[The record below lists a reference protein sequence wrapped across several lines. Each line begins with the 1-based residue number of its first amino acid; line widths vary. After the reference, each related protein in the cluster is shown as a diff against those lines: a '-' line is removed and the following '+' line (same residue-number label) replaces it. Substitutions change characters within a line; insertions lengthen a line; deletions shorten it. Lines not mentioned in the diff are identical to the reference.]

1 MDKNARMR
9 STTHPIRTMAV
20 AALTVAALLLAAC
33 GSDGG
38 DGATGTTIAPADNAT
53 AYTERGP
60 YPVGVT
66 TLQLDKGPSVEVWYP
81 AVEGT
86 TGTDEYDLRDYLPEA
101 ISALIPDDA
110 PPDLATFTYDASR
123 DADAADGTFPLVLFS
138 HGSTAVRV
146 QSSELTSHLASW
158 GMVVASPDHP
168 SRNLRN
174 VLSGTAA
181 TDRAAGAA
189 DAVDDLRQTLS
200 LMADQ
205 NDAGPLEGRIDL
217 DQVAA
222 VGHSAGG
229 GTVLA
234 IAADPE
240 IDGYVSMASGALGG
254 DGTLPAKPSF
264 FIAGTED
271 RIVEAEERTRP
282 AFDAAPAP
290 SLLWILEGVG
300 HNGFDDFCTF
310 GNGSGIIGVAQ
321 AAGLGPVLDAQP
333 GIKRLGEDGCL
344 APAVPVTDTFPII
357 DHAVTSWLRNLFGID
372 AEPVG
377 LGPAVAGAYVVPVE
391 IVVKD

>member
-1 MDKNARMR
+1 MR
-9 STTHPIRTMAV
+9 SSPRTLLVALV
-20 AALTVAALLLAAC
+20 AATALVLAAC
-33 GSDGG
+33 GSDGQ
-38 DGATGTTIAPADNAT
+38 DNAATTSTVPAADNAT

-66 TLQLDKGPSVEVWYP
+66 TLELDKGPKVEVWYP

-86 TGTDEYDLRDYLPEA
+86 SGTETYDMRDYLPEA
-101 ISALIPDDA
+101 IKAL
-110 PPDLATFTYDASR
+110 LAGDVDSTFDYEAGR
-123 DADAADGTFPLVLFS
+123 DAAAADGAFPLVLFS

-168 SRNLRN
+168 SRGLAN
-174 VLSGTAA
+174 VLGGTAA

-189 DAVDDLRQTLS
+189 DSVDDLRQTLT
-200 LMADQ
+200 LMGEQ
-205 NDAGPLEGRIDL
+205 NASGPLAGRIDL
-217 DQVAA
+217 DRVAA

-234 IAADPE
+234 IAADDE

-254 DGTLPAKPSF
+254 AELPDKPSF

-271 RIVEAEERTRP
+271 RVVEAEERTRP

-310 GNGSGIIGVAQ
+310 GNGKGIIGVAE
-321 AAGLGPVLDAQP
+321 AAGLGPVLEAQP
-333 GIKRLGEDGCL
+333 GIKRLGEDGCIP
-344 APAVPVTDTFPII
+344 PAVPVTDTFPVI
-357 DHAVTSWLRNLFGID
+357 DHAITSWLRNLFGVD
-372 AEPVG
+372 SEPVG
-377 LGPAVAGAYVVPVE
+377 LGPSVADAYIVPVD
-391 IVVKD
+391 IVVKNAA